1 MAFIDNPVIKPVL
14 NKFNEELVEYEPLGI
29 QKNSLALMVNG
40 SIVTTI
46 IDKICIK
53 PTHQL
58 NWIENR
64 EPNEVREYGLCFM
77 RTIGHK
83 QGLWSSMKTI
93 VYIDSLGKICVK
105 WFNNDDCVG
114 TIPYFT
120 QRRKYWVLIRTE
132 GTNVKVS
139 YSLDNKEF
147 VEIANINSQ
156 WEDDYYVS
164 FAGETIKG
172 AQWFID
178 ECFIRVNSQVVWK
191 GGRNIIRLNPGL
203 ILNDFKNN
211 SYHSDVYITIPVM
224 YNEETKL
231 TQLGSYIHINKSYD
245 RVYFSDYDGKKDLA
259 SIEKIKES
267 RHTGILCASD
277 DDRLMVYVDGE
288 PYEEVFKPVA
298 KIVSIEEDG
307 TPNIQVFQGE

>member
-1 MAFIDNPVIKPVL
+1 
-14 NKFNEELVEYEPLGI
+14 
-29 QKNSLALMVNG
+29 MVNG

-46 IDKICIK
+46 LNEAYFK
-53 PTHQL
+53 PTQQI

-83 QGLWSSMKTI
+83 QGLWLSMKTI

-105 WFNNDDCVG
+105 WLNNDTCLE

-132 GTNVKVS
+132 GTNIKIS

-147 VEIANINSQ
+147 VEIANVNTC

-172 AQWFID
+172 AQWFIN

-203 ILNDFKNN
+203 ILKDFKNN
-211 SYHSDVYITIPVM
+211 AYHSDVYITIPVM

-298 KIVSIEEDG
+298 KILSIEEDG

>member
-29 QKNSLALMVNG
+29 QKNPLAFMVNG

-46 IDKICIK
+46 LNEAYFK

-83 QGLWSSMKTI
+83 QGLWLSMKTI

-105 WFNNDDCVG
+105 WLNNDTCLE

-132 GTNVKVS
+132 GTNIKIS

-147 VEIANINSQ
+147 VEIANVNTC

-172 AQWFID
+172 AQWFIN

-203 ILNDFKNN
+203 ILKDFKNN
-211 SYHSDVYITIPVM
+211 AYHSDVYITIPVM

-267 RHTGILCASD
+267 RYTGILCASD

-288 PYEEVFKPVA
+288 PHEEVFKPVA
-298 KIVSIEEDG
+298 KILSIEEDG